1 MKAFSNG
8 LKWAMAG
15 VMLATMMAAPAFAA
29 KTTPVKKG
37 NTAVPVV
44 PRAIPNLIPYHKFD
58 PPTSK
63 LFDMNKLNITGDL
76 RVRPEFRNS
85 IRFGLAQNGANSLSG
100 STGATAV
107 NTISY
112 ANDFFVQQW
121 VRLGFHYTISPD
133 VVFFFQP
140 QYAKNWG
147 AGGNPEPN
155 QSASNNPGNDIFAR
169 QAFMLIRNFGA
180 KGLTVKV
187 GRQLV
192 VWGNHRMFGHFDW
205 NNVGWSFD
213 GATLNYANPLGGVGG
228 LKAIQA
234 GWLRVDEGDC
244 GSSGGGCS
252 TQTNSGTASDANLIY
267 VRAPMKLAGVTLE
280 PAWIWHD
287 GGTTAAGA
295 IENARPD
302 NQSRHTVGARAATK
316 RTVGKLR
323 VDTTVEGYYQ
333 FGEIATTTATRDMDI
348 EAYALHAD
356 LGVTL
361 PVPMQPRIGIEW
373 NQASGDSNSNSCVKG
388 QNASGTAGACNTTWR
403 GFDQLFPTNHI
414 HFGYMDRMAWKN
426 MVHFGTTLNLRPSKN
441 SHFEVAAHRFFLNEE
456 NDNWYGANQNVFVEI
471 PNGNQEDELG
481 TEVDVIYT
489 HFFTPGN
496 HVAWQIGGGVFF
508 PGDVIDGNPVRSSS
522 LNNAGVG
529 NETWGYTQL
538 WINW

>member
-1 MKAFSNG
+1 M
-8 LKWAMAG
+8 
-15 VMLATMMAAPAFAA
+15 
-29 KTTPVKKG
+29 
-37 NTAVPVV
+37 VV
-44 PRAIPNLIPYHKFD
+44 
-58 PPTSK
+58 
-63 LFDMNKLNITGDL
+63 
-76 RVRPEFRNS
+76 
-85 IRFGLAQNGANSLSG
+85 
-100 STGATAV
+100 
-107 NTISY
+107 
-112 ANDFFVQQW
+112 
-121 VRLGFHYTISPD
+121 
-133 VVFFFQP
+133 
-140 QYAKNWG
+140 
-147 AGGNPEPN
+147 
-155 QSASNNPGNDIFAR
+155 
-169 QAFMLIRNFGA
+169 RNFGL
-180 KGLTVKV
+180 KGLTVKA

-213 GATLNYANPLGGVGG
+213 GATLNYANPFGGALG

-252 TQTNSGTASDANLIY
+252 TNTNSGTVSDANLIY

-287 GGTTAAGA
+287 GGTTAGGV

-333 FGEIATTTATRDMDI
+333 FGKIATTSATRDLDI

-373 NQASGDSNSNSCVKG
+373 NQASGDSNSNSCVAG
-388 QNASGTAGACNTTWR
+388 QNAATAGCNTTWR